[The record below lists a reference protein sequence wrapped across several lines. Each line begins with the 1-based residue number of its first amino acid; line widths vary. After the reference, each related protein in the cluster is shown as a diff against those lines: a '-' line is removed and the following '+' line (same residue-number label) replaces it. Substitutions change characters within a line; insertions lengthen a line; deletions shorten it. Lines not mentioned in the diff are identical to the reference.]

1 MLVAVHMHQLSS
13 QGRADRQSSLL
24 HCFSPVLSP
33 QPRTRKKSRIGNA
46 NPQINRQDAGSAI
59 LVCTKAAESP
69 KIHSACAV
77 ITSPTLIL
85 EEKDT
90 DVQKQLTSG
99 A

>member
-1 MLVAVHMHQLSS
+1 ML
-13 QGRADRQSSLL
+13 
-24 HCFSPVLSP
+24 
-33 QPRTRKKSRIGNA
+33 T
-46 NPQINRQDAGSAI
+46 PQINRQDAGSAI